1 MFRFKTLMFLILVAS
16 MMLSACGGQATTPPP
31 AAATEAPA
39 ATEPPA
45 ATEAPATEAP
55 AATEA
60 SQLSGK
66 VTIWM
71 WKAAHD
77 PLTNSGVLDEFKKI
91 HPDVEVEVV
100 EYAPADVY
108 QKLPLALQAGT
119 GAPDISLVE
128 NSHLAQIVALGGL
141 TDMTEWVTPYLDKMN
156 AYKWADAKLD
166 DKYYAMPWDSGPVV
180 FYYRR
185 DVFDAAGLSSDPD
198 SVSEAVATWDD
209 YFTVCQ
215 TIMEKTGSAC
225 FSNNK
230 ANNYGRL
237 YEMMLWQQGLGY
249 YNAEGQVT
257 VDSPE
262 NIATLEM
269 LKKFWDASLTSDQLE
284 WTDGWYAELA
294 AETEAK
300 PIATLIEAGWM
311 GAFLKGWIATGTEGK
326 WGVAL
331 MPAMANGQVRA
342 ANDGGSAFVI
352 PEQSQNKE
360 AAWALT
366 EFLFGRV
373 DSQVALFKASDFLP
387 SLEEAY
393 TDPIFSEPDPFF
405 ADQPVR
411 PTYVDVVKVVPIAY
425 VYGSN
430 YPEMNGFVATAIQKV
445 ATGQSSVEDALK
457 EAADAIRAQ
466 TGMP

>member
-1 MFRFKTLMFLILVAS
+1 MGMILLLAVI
-16 MMLSACGGQATTPPP
+16 LSAC
-31 AAATEAPA
+31 APA
-39 ATEPPA
+39 ATPTAVPTA
-45 ATEAPATEAP
+45 AKP
-55 AATEA
+55 
-60 SQLSGK
+60 SGK
-66 VTIWM
+66 VTLWM

-77 PLTNSGVLDEFKKI
+77 TLTNSGVLDEFAKEY
-91 HPDVEVEVV
+91 PDVEVEVV
-100 EYAPADVY
+100 EYAPTDVY

-128 NSHLAQIVALGGL
+128 NSHLAQIVSLGGL
-141 TDMTEWVTPYLDKMN
+141 TDMTGWVTPYLDKMN
-156 AYKWADAKLD
+156 AYKWADAKLG

-180 FYYRR
+180 LYYRR
-185 DVFDAAGLSSDPD
+185 DVFEAAGLPSDPE
-198 SVSEAVATWDD
+198 SVSAAVATWDG
-209 YFTVCQ
+209 YLNVCQ
-215 TIMEKTGSAC
+215 TIMDETGSAC

-249 YNAEGQVT
+249 FNAEGQVT

-262 NIATLEM
+262 NIATLET
-269 LKKFWDASLTSDQLE
+269 LKKFWDENLTSDQLE
-284 WTDGWYAELA
+284 WTDGWYAEMA
-294 AETEAK
+294 AETDAK
-300 PIATLIEAGWM
+300 PVATLVEAAWM
-311 GAFLKGWIATGTEGK
+311 GAFLKGWIAPGTEGK

-331 MPAMANGQVRA
+331 MPAMEEGQVRA

-352 PEQSQNKE
+352 PEQSKNKA

-373 DSQVALFKASDFLP
+373 ENQVAMFKSSDFFP
-387 SLEEAY
+387 SLEAAY
-393 TDPIFSEPDPFF
+393 ADPVFNEPDPFF
-405 ADQPVR
+405 ADQAVR
-411 PTYVDVVKVVPIAY
+411 PTYVDVVKEVPIAY
-425 VYGSN
+425 VYGPN

-445 ATGQSSVEDALK
+445 ATGEASPADALK

>member
-215 TIMEKTGSAC
+215 TIMDETGSAC

-269 LKKFWDASLTSDQLE
+269 LKKFWDANLTSDQLE
-284 WTDGWYAELA
+284 WTDGWYAEL
-294 AETEAK
+294 EQR
-300 PIATLIEAGWM
+300 
-311 GAFLKGWIATGTEGK
+311 LKQ
-326 WGVAL
+326 
-331 MPAMANGQVRA
+331 N
-342 ANDGGSAFVI
+342 
-352 PEQSQNKE
+352 QSQRLSKPVG
-360 AAWALT
+360 WAL
-366 EFLFGRV
+366 
-373 DSQVALFKASDFLP
+373 S
-387 SLEEAY
+387 
-393 TDPIFSEPDPFF
+393 
-405 ADQPVR
+405 
-411 PTYVDVVKVVPIAY
+411 
-425 VYGSN
+425 
-430 YPEMNGFVATAIQKV
+430 
-445 ATGQSSVEDALK
+445 
-457 EAADAIRAQ
+457 
-466 TGMP
+466 

>member
-1 MFRFKTLMFLILVAS
+1 MFRLKTLMFLILVAS
-16 MMLSACGGQATTPPP
+16 MILTACGGQATTPPTDV
-31 AAATEAPA
+31 TEAPA

-45 ATEAPATEAP
+45 ATEAPADG
-55 AATEA
+55 
-60 SQLSGK
+60 SSGDGGTCGSISSSLARLRSGCGK
-66 VTIWM
+66 PHMTRSSIVGFWM
-71 WKAAHD
+71 SSKR
-77 PLTNSGVLDEFKKI
+77 I

-185 DVFDAAGLSSDPD
+185 DVFDAAGLPSDPD

-209 YFTVCQ
+209 YFNVCQ

-269 LKKFWDASLTSDQLE
+269 LKKFWDANLTSDQLE
-284 WTDGWYAELA
+284 WTDGWYAEMA
-294 AETEAK
+294 AETDAK
-300 PIATLIEAGWM
+300 PIATL
-311 GAFLKGWIATGTEGK
+311 LKLPG
-326 WGVAL
+326 
-331 MPAMANGQVRA
+331 
-342 ANDGGSAFVI
+342 
-352 PEQSQNKE
+352 
-360 AAWALT
+360 WAL
-366 EFLFGRV
+366 
-373 DSQVALFKASDFLP
+373 S
-387 SLEEAY
+387 
-393 TDPIFSEPDPFF
+393 
-405 ADQPVR
+405 
-411 PTYVDVVKVVPIAY
+411 
-425 VYGSN
+425 
-430 YPEMNGFVATAIQKV
+430 
-445 ATGQSSVEDALK
+445 
-457 EAADAIRAQ
+457 
-466 TGMP
+466 